1 MATTTSGAGGVLPRR
16 ERVTLPFPSRG
27 KRLPTTEETLPSSVS
42 RGNAPAT
49 PVMHR
54 GNRSKTRHIPRP
66 NLLRLPITP
75 ASWYNAPMSDAA
87 IREVETKV
95 QAARAA
101 APILATCGANPKNA
115 ALEAL
120 ISRLST
126 SSDAIL
132 AANARDVASAQARG
146 LSPAMTER
154 LTLTPERIVEMRAG
168 LAQVRALPDPI
179 GTVLSG
185 VRRPNGLQISKVRVP
200 IGVIGII
207 YESRP
212 NVTVDAAALCLK
224 SGNVVVLRG
233 GSEAIHSNL
242 ALVQVI
248 QQALED
254 AGLPRACAQIIED
267 TDRAAARVLMT
278 SGSVDCLIPRGGASL
293 IRTVLETATVP
304 VIETGT
310 GNCHVYVDSAADL
323 DKARRIVVNAKAQR
337 PSVCNSLETLL
348 VHQNIAARFLPIMGQ
363 ELAAL
368 GVEMRADDAA
378 QGLLPGAAAATESDW
393 HEEYNALILAVKVV
407 ADLDEAIAHITRYG
421 TRHSEAI
428 ITEDYQAAQRFTDR
442 VDAAAV
448 YVNASTRFTDGFEF
462 GFGAEIGI
470 SNQKL
475 HARGPMGLEELT
487 TYKYIVRGDGQTRG

>member
-1 MATTTSGAGGVLPRR
+1 MTENANLEVAG
-16 ERVTLPFPSRG
+16 
-27 KRLPTTEETLPSSVS
+27 
-42 RGNAPAT
+42 
-49 PVMHR
+49 
-54 GNRSKTRHIPRP
+54 
-66 NLLRLPITP
+66 
-75 ASWYNAPMSDAA
+75 
-87 IREVETKV
+87 KV
-95 QAARAA
+95 QAAREA
-101 APILATCGANPKNA
+101 APILATCGAEPKNA
-115 ALEAL
+115 ALGAL
-120 ISRLST
+120 IDRLGAST
-126 SSDAIL
+126 ELIL
-132 AANARDVASAQARG
+132 AANACDVANARARG

-154 LTLTPERIVEMRAG
+154 LTLSLRRIGEMQAG
-168 LAQVRALPDPI
+168 LAQVRALPDPV
-179 GTVLSG
+179 GTLLSG
-185 VRRPNGLQISKVRVP
+185 MRRPNGLQISKVRVP

-248 QQALED
+248 QQSLED
-254 AGLPRACAQIIED
+254 AGLPPACVQIVED
-267 TDRAAARVLMT
+267 TDRAAARALMT
-278 SGSVDCLIPRGGASL
+278 NSGVDCLIPRGGASL

-323 DKARRIVVNAKAQR
+323 DKARRIVVNAKVQR

-348 VHQNIAARFLPIMGQ
+348 VHEAVAAQFLPEMGA
-363 ELAAL
+363 ELAAQ
-368 GVEMRADDAA
+368 GVELRGDDAA
-378 QGLLPGAAAATESDW
+378 MRLLPSAVAAAESDW

-407 ADLDEAIAHITRYG
+407 PDIDAAIAHITHYG

-428 ITEDYQAAQRFTDR
+428 ITEDYGAAQRFTDR

-487 TYKYIVRGDGQTRG
+487 TYKYVVRGDGQTRE